1 MPPWKIVLFPQ
12 CHLSPEYER
21 DDQDQRGLHAAQQ
34 SRWLA
39 VVLEKWLY
47 GIMELVAGVM
57 LLNEPQISL
66 THFAVVLNNVHFRK
80 YVRLNEPIVR
90 R

>member
-1 MPPWKIVLFPQ
+1 MPPWEIVLFPQ

-39 VVLEKWLY
+39 VLLEKWLY
-47 GIMELVAGVM
+47 GGMELAGVAG
-57 LLNEPQISL
+57 
-66 THFAVVLNNVHFRK
+66 R
-80 YVRLNEPIVR
+80 
-90 R
+90 

>member
-1 MPPWKIVLFPQ
+1 MPTYKVISNILQGRMPPWEIVLFPQ

-39 VVLEKWLY
+39 VLLEKWLY
-47 GIMELVAGVM
+47 GGMELAGVDG
-57 LLNEPQISL
+57 
-66 THFAVVLNNVHFRK
+66 R
-80 YVRLNEPIVR
+80 
-90 R
+90 